1 VRLVTFDDGSGP
13 RAGAILA
20 DGARVVDLAAADAG
34 LPSTV
39 LGLLRAGPD
48 MLTSV
53 AAVIADPAPRAIHDL
68 ASVRLHAPVPVPGA
82 ILCIG
87 YNYRGHNAKGTTKR
101 PEYPEVFAKMGN
113 TIIGRDDP
121 ILLPRASDQID
132 YEGELGV
139 VIGRT
144 AARVSEADALS
155 YVAGYTVFNDVSARD
170 VQNRGSQWILGKS
183 FDTFG
188 PMGPALVTADEVP
201 DPQNLDIT
209 VQSNDNITVRSTTA
223 DMVFPVAYL
232 ISYLSTIITLQPGD
246 LIATGSPA
254 RMPDIGEV
262 DRFMQEGDTVSITFG
277 NLGTLVNRVQGPS
290 A

>member
-1 VRLVTFDDGSGP
+1 MRLVTFDAGSGA

-20 DGARVVDLAAADAG
+20 DGTRIVDLASADEG
-34 LPSTV
+34 IPQTV
-39 LGLLRAGPD
+39 LGVLRAGPD
-48 MLTSV
+48 MHSRV
-53 AAVIADPAPRAIHDL
+53 AAVIAEPDPKAIHDL

-87 YNYRGHNAKGTTKR
+87 YNYRGHNAKGKTER

-113 TIIGRDDP
+113 TIIGSDDA

-144 AARVSEADALS
+144 AAGVSEADALS

-209 VQSNDNITVRSTTA
+209 VRSNDNITVRSTTA

-232 ISYLSTIITLQPGD
+232 ISYLSSIITLQPGD

-254 RMPDIGEV
+254 RTPDIGEV
-262 DRFMQEGDTVSITFG
+262 DRFMQAGDTVSITFG
-277 NLGTLVNRVQGPS
+277 SLGTLVNRVQGPPT
-290 A
+290 

>member
-1 VRLVTFDDGSGP
+1 
-13 RAGAILA
+13 
-20 DGARVVDLAAADAG
+20 
-34 LPSTV
+34 
-39 LGLLRAGPD
+39 
-48 MLTSV
+48 
-53 AAVIADPAPRAIHDL
+53 
-68 ASVRLHAPVPVPGA
+68 
-82 ILCIG
+82 
-87 YNYRGHNAKGTTKR
+87 
-101 PEYPEVFAKMGN
+101 MGN
-113 TIIGRDDP
+113 TIIGSDDA

-144 AARVSEADALS
+144 AAGVSEADALS

-209 VQSNDNITVRSTTA
+209 VRSNDNITVRSTTA

-232 ISYLSTIITLQPGD
+232 ISYLSSIITLQPGD

-254 RMPDIGEV
+254 RTPDIGEV
-262 DRFMQEGDTVSITFG
+262 DRFMQAGDTVSITFG
-277 NLGTLVNRVQGPS
+277 SLGTLVNRVQGPPT
-290 A
+290 